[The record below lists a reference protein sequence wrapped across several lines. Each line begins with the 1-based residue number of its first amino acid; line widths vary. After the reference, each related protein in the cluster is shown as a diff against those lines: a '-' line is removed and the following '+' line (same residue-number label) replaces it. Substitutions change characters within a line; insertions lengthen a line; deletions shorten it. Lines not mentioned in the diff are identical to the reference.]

1 MKITDGEVYRLSC
14 PAVGCRRNVP
24 DEVVKKLVEKP
35 VYEKYLRFV
44 TKSFVEDNSL
54 ITWCPYPRCAN
65 AITTDMVRGHIV
77 QCSCSFRFCFS
88 CHHEAHSPSS
98 CDQIIQWAKK
108 CSSDSETGLWLG
120 VNTKACPNCNVYVE
134 KNGGCNHMNCRQC
147 SHEWCWMCMKTWKGH
162 EDYYTCNRYEKLQ
175 RKKEKNKRKVFS
187 CLCDCLC
194 FCFVYFCLYAVV
206 YLFVF
211 VCLCVCVFVRLFV
224 CSFVRLFVWLVV
236 CLFACLLVCLF
247 VCISLKLHF

>member
-77 QCSCSFRFCFS
+77 QCSCSYRFCFS
-88 CHHEAHSPSS
+88 CHHEAHSPAS

-162 EDYYTCNRYEKLQ
+162 EDYYTCTRYEKLQ
-175 RKKEKNKRKVFS
+175 RKKEKNKRKVR
-187 CLCDCLC
+187 
-194 FCFVYFCLYAVV
+194 
-206 YLFVF
+206 
-211 VCLCVCVFVRLFV
+211 RLSYYS
-224 CSFVRLFVWLVV
+224 SFLIAHRCRKTKNKPLKWN
-236 CLFACLLVCLF
+236 ANRSALLWND
-247 VCISLKLHF
+247 IWATTTNTSNTTRR